1 MSEITKRIEE
11 FYRRMIVKLIKEAG
25 TLIRLEVVKRH
36 ALTAELNLNYAIN
49 LRRIVQED
57 YEILS
62 KPLEEV
68 FKESFKR
75 LERGEELGRIIA
87 DWFITSLASYM
98 YASFQRPI
106 PEIIEHIR
114 MANNFLS
121 TVNKIIDE
129 LGKEGIFI
137 HHIEQV
143 SIPSQQDVF
152 AIARTLREALNRLD
166 MAIGILEGLVDVAKE
181 WKEA

>member
-1 MSEITKRIEE
+1 M
-11 FYRRMIVKLIKEAG
+11 
-25 TLIRLEVVKRH
+25 H
-36 ALTAELNLNYAIN
+36 
-49 LRRIVQED
+49 
-57 YEILS
+57 
-62 KPLEEV
+62 
-68 FKESFKR
+68 
-75 LERGEELGRIIA
+75 
-87 DWFITSLASYM
+87 
-98 YASFQRPI
+98 ASFQRPI